1 MKLTEKELNY
11 ILSECIQYML
21 NENTPNIN
29 TTIKQNM
36 SGGIKNFNIDTPD
49 ETPLDKLKNMK
60 TKAGNFIRKN
70 GGKVVSA
77 LSGAYGVSDALFSG
91 SSGLGTALVG
101 GTGLALLIGSA
112 ALAIGQGVS
121 NFMQFKNKGIPNNKR
136 KAFDLACKAAPEYK
150 KAAALCKVVQSNW
163 NNACTAYNSIAPR
176 NGWTPTSL
184 SWKSQEIQGS
194 ITQDFTLSKGAIAG
208 TKGRVRA
215 DQNFDNLQVNEAVN
229 TPDFK
234 RQLTPKEILMYLQ
247 QYDNPNALKAM
258 QQIAQLYVEAYKIYF
273 EWKSYLAAINQ
284 KFGITWNEVNAG
296 KMNGGT
302 TQKGN
307 VNTDALS
314 NIGETITLQTVEAV
328 VNYGKGEEYA
338 ILQELGNPNVYY
350 GISYAYLKGSNDI
363 VNTLKNNGQFTVE
376 LTSSSFLPNDNNQM
390 QYNNKKLL
398 ILSMNCINNLEPV
411 QSQGNTQQQGAIQQ
425 QQQPQGNQGTTQQQ
439 QTNNPYGNNPYS
451 GGWSSSST
459 F

>member
-29 TTIKQNM
+29 TSIKQDIN
-36 SGGIKNFNIDTPD
+36 GGIKNFNANTPD
-49 ETPLDKLKNMK
+49 ETPMEKITNMK
-60 TKAGNFIRKN
+60 TKAGNFMRKN
-70 GGKVVSA
+70 GGKVISA
-77 LSGAYGVSDALFSG
+77 LAGAYGVSDALFG
-91 SSGLGTALVG
+91 GGTGLGTALVG
-101 GTGLALLIGSA
+101 GAGLSLLIGSA

-121 NFMQFKNKGIPNNKR
+121 SFMQFKNKGIPNNKQ
-136 KAFDLACKAAPEYK
+136 KAFELACKAAPEYK
-150 KAAALCKVVQSNW
+150 KAAALCKIIQSNW
-163 NNACTAYNSIAPR
+163 NNACTAYNNIAPR

-194 ITQDFTLSKGAIAG
+194 ITQDFTLSKGAITG

-215 DQNFDNLQVNEAVN
+215 DQNFDNLQVNESVN

-234 RQLTPKEILMYLQ
+234 RQLTTKEITTYLQ
-247 QYDNPNALKAM
+247 QYDNPNALKVM

-296 KMNGGT
+296 KMNGGSSQT
-302 TQKGN
+302 GT

-314 NIGETITLQTVEAV
+314 NIGETITLQTVEALV
-328 VNYGKGEEYA
+328 DYGNGNKYA
-338 ILQELGNPNVYY
+338 ILQELGNSNVYY
-350 GISYAYLKGSNDI
+350 GISYSYLKGSNDLI
-363 VNTLKNNGQFTVE
+363 DTLNKNGQFSVE
-376 LTSSSFLPNDNNQM
+376 LTNSSFLPNDNNQM
-390 QYNNKKLL
+390 QYNRKPVM
-398 ILSMNCINNLEPV
+398 ILSLNCVNNLEPI
-411 QSQGNTQQQGAIQQ
+411 QLQGTA
-425 QQQPQGNQGTTQQQ
+425 QQQPQGNQRTTQQQ

-451 GGWSSSST
+451 GGWTTSY
-459 F
+459 

>member
-1 MKLTEKELNY
+1 
-11 ILSECIQYML
+11 
-21 NENTPNIN
+21 
-29 TTIKQNM
+29 
-36 SGGIKNFNIDTPD
+36 
-49 ETPLDKLKNMK
+49 
-60 TKAGNFIRKN
+60 
-70 GGKVVSA
+70 
-77 LSGAYGVSDALFSG
+77 
-91 SSGLGTALVG
+91 
-101 GTGLALLIGSA
+101 
-112 ALAIGQGVS
+112 
-121 NFMQFKNKGIPNNKR
+121 
-136 KAFDLACKAAPEYK
+136 
-150 KAAALCKVVQSNW
+150 
-163 NNACTAYNSIAPR
+163 
-176 NGWTPTSL
+176 
-184 SWKSQEIQGS
+184 
-194 ITQDFTLSKGAIAG
+194 
-208 TKGRVRA
+208 
-215 DQNFDNLQVNEAVN
+215 
-229 TPDFK
+229 
-234 RQLTPKEILMYLQ
+234 MYLQ

-411 QSQGNTQQQGAIQQ
+411 QSQGNTQQQGVIQQ